1 MKPQGNAESPITPPT
16 CDGRR
21 QASQNPEI
29 YGHYSDLDSTP
40 CYSMEPVQRR
50 NDRTPNSAPSHSL
63 QPAQLFQE
71 SDEEYVSDE
80 ELDTLIRA
88 STMRL

>member
-1 MKPQGNAESPITPPT
+1 M
-16 CDGRR
+16 
-21 QASQNPEI
+21 
-29 YGHYSDLDSTP
+29 SDKETDT
-40 CYSMEPVQRR
+40 
-50 NDRTPNSAPSHSL
+50 L

-88 STMRL
+88 ATMRRTVNSERSGILYRWIVVIDVVTCHLVIFVIYSLFVIDFI

>member
-1 MKPQGNAESPITPPT
+1 M
-16 CDGRR
+16 
-21 QASQNPEI
+21 
-29 YGHYSDLDSTP
+29 LF
-40 CYSMEPVQRR
+40 SMEPVQRR

-80 ELDTLIRA
+80 ELDTLIGA
-88 STMRL
+88 ATMRL